1 MTEKELSLK
10 IGAKIRELRK
20 AKKLT
25 LVDLAYECG
34 FDKSNLI
41 RIEKGRTLPTT
52 KTLLKIANTLKV
64 KINVIF
70 DFI

>member
-1 MTEKELSLK
+1 MTEEELSLK
-10 IGAKIRELRK
+10 IGMKIRELRK

-34 FDKSNLI
+34 FEKSNLI

-52 KTLLKIANTLKV
+52 KTLLKIANTLKI

-70 DFI
+70 D

>member
-1 MTEKELSLK
+1 MTEEQLSLK
-10 IGAKIRELRK
+10 LGERIRELRK

-34 FDKSNLI
+34 FEKSNLI

-52 KTLLKIANTLKV
+52 KTLLKIANALKI
-64 KINVIF
+64 KINLLF
-70 DFI
+70 D

>member
-1 MTEKELSLK
+1 MTEEQLSIKL
-10 IGAKIRELRK
+10 GHRIRELRK

-34 FDKSNLI
+34 FEKSNLI

-52 KTLLKIANTLKV
+52 KTLLKIANALKI
-64 KINVIF
+64 KINLLF
-70 DFI
+70 D

>member
-1 MTEKELSLK
+1 MTEEELSLE
-10 IGAKIRELRK
+10 IGMKIRELRK

-34 FDKSNLI
+34 FEKSNLI

-52 KTLLKIANTLKV
+52 KTLLKIANTLKI

-70 DFI
+70 D

>member
-1 MTEKELSLK
+1 MTEEQLSIKL
-10 IGAKIRELRK
+10 GEKIRELRK

-34 FDKSNLI
+34 FEKSNLI

-52 KTLLKIANTLKV
+52 KTLLKIANALKI
-64 KINVIF
+64 KINVLF
-70 DFI
+70 D

>member
-1 MTEKELSLK
+1 MTEQELSLK
-10 IGAKIRELRK
+10 LGEKIRELRK

-34 FDKSNLI
+34 FEKSNLI

-52 KTLLKIANTLKV
+52 KTLLKIANALKI
-64 KINVIF
+64 KINVLF
-70 DFI
+70 D

>member
-1 MTEKELSLK
+1 MTEEQLSLK
-10 IGAKIRELRK
+10 LGEKIRELRK

-34 FDKSNLI
+34 FEKSNLI

-52 KTLLKIANTLKV
+52 KTLLKIANALKI
-64 KINVIF
+64 KINVLF
-70 DFI
+70 D

>member
-1 MTEKELSLK
+1 MTEQELSLK
-10 IGAKIRELRK
+10 LGGKIRALRK

-34 FDKSNLI
+34 FEKSNLI

-52 KTLLKIANTLKV
+52 KTLLKIANSLKIH
-64 KINVIF
+64 INILF
-70 DFI
+70 EF

>member
-1 MTEKELSLK
+1 MTEEQLSIKL
-10 IGAKIRELRK
+10 GEKIRELRK

-34 FDKSNLI
+34 FEKSNLI

-52 KTLLKIANTLKV
+52 KTLLKIANALKI
-64 KINVIF
+64 KISVLF
-70 DFI
+70 D

>member
-1 MTEKELSLK
+1 MTEEQLSLK
-10 IGAKIRELRK
+10 LGERIRELRK

-34 FDKSNLI
+34 FEKSNLI

-52 KTLLKIANTLKV
+52 KTLLKIANALKI
-64 KINVIF
+64 KINILF
-70 DFI
+70 D